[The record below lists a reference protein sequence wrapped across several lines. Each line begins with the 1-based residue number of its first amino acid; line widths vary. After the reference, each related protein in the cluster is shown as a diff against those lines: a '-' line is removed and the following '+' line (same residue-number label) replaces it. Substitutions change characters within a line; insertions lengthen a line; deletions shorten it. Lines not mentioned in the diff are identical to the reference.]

1 MDESDIAIRRLC
13 YRLNRQGMLELDAWL
28 SRLQYAD
35 LNAPGVM
42 AAIEVLLRSEAPELQ
57 KMMHG
62 EEAVPDCLKAWL

>member
-28 SRLQYAD
+28 SRLQHAD

-62 EEAVPDCLKAWL
+62 EEVVPDCLKAWL